1 MPTFPPSTSFWD
13 VAGPPHAASLQLCRR
28 DHKVAL
34 SPARLLGRSRRSPSC
49 VCAPCSRVCPFLACA
64 PLAHAWPPLS
74 HEVTGRPL
82 GREPCVD
89 ITHTHTESHTC
100 AHTHSR
106 THMRTLPHREQTA
119 LAKAGPPTP
128 APSPPLSP
136 TLIRRRG
143 QGPGST
149 ERDLRLSS

>member
-34 SPARLLGRSRRSPSC
+34 SPAPVCSAGP
-49 VCAPCSRVCPFLACA
+49 VGFPAACAPLAHACA

-89 ITHTHTESHTC
+89 ITHTRSHTHVHT
-100 AHTHSR
+100 HTHSR

-136 TLIRRRG
+136 TLIHRRG